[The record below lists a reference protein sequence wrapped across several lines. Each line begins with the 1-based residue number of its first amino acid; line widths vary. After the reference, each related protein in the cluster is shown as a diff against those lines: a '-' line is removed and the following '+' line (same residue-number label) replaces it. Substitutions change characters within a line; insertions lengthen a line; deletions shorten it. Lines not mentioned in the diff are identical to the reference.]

1 MAKYKGEFFL
11 QVDRGVFNSDY
22 KCLTPTAC
30 KVYFM
35 LCELEHRF
43 CTGDG
48 SDFFF
53 RTNED
58 LAEDTGLNVSTVKKA
73 KKELREKGYI
83 ATHLVHFRDVTT
95 GTRSKKKETGYRILK
110 RGE

>member
-1 MAKYKGEFFL
+1 MAKYKERYFL

-43 CTGDG
+43 CTD
-48 SDFFF
+48 DTDYFF

-58 LAEDTGLNVSTVKKA
+58 LTEDTGLSLATVKKA
-73 KKELREKGYI
+73 KKELVEKKYVKTFPI
-83 ATHLVHFRDVTT
+83 HFQAVATK
-95 GTRSKKKETGYRILK
+95 TRSKKKVTAYRILK
-110 RGE
+110 RGSV

>member
-1 MAKYKGEFFL
+1 MAKYKERYFL
-11 QVDRGVFNSDY
+11 QVDRGVFDSDY
-22 KCLTPTAC
+22 KDLTPSAC

-43 CTGDG
+43 CTDD
-48 SDFFF
+48 SNYFF

-83 ATHLVHFRDVTT
+83 ETPLVHFRGGTT
-95 GTRSKKKETGYRILK
+95 NTRSKKKVTGYRILK
-110 RGE
+110 R